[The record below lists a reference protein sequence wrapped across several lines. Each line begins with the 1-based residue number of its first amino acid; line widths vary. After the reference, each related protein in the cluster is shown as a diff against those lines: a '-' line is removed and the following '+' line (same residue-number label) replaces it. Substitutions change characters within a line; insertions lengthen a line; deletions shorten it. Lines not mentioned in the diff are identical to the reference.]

1 MSFKMRDLS
10 AMPDTQPKWIILDGD
25 LDANW
30 IESMNSV
37 MDDNKILTLASN
49 ERIKLLPHMRLIF
62 EIRNL
67 KFATPATVSRA
78 GILFISDAEGS
89 QWKSYYKSWISKM
102 HYKKE
107 TKDELHRLFENYM
120 AQSLLHIKKT
130 FKYLVPCVDIAMVV
144 SLCKLL
150 EALYSSDKIKSDDE
164 VKNHEQLFVF
174 CAVWCLGA
182 GFGEKDNINY
192 RKQFSNWWKD
202 KFKTVKF
209 GAGSVFDYYVDLEHG
224 QLREWKNMDT
234 GDILSKIDTSKRI
247 SSFTIPTSDTIAN
260 SFLSQKFL
268 QVKHSPMLVGLA
280 GCGKT
285 QIIKGMLDSITSGAE
300 PAFLQQVI
308 NFNFYTDSELL
319 QIQLESQ
326 LEKRGGR
333 SFGPKGKA
341 TLVYFIDDFNMPGP
355 DKYDTQSALA
365 LVRQHK
371 DYDHWYDRNKCGTF
385 KEIKN
390 TMHIA
395 AMNPTAGSFF
405 INDRLQ
411 RHFW

>member
-1 MSFKMRDLS
+1 MGMTDKVKY
-10 AMPDTQPKWIILDGD
+10 T
-25 LDANW
+25 DA
-30 IESMNSV
+30 
-37 MDDNKILTLASN
+37 
-49 ERIKLLPHMRLIF
+49 IK
-62 EIRNL
+62 
-67 KFATPATVSRA
+67 A
-78 GILFISDAEGS
+78 
-89 QWKSYYKSWISKM
+89 
-102 HYKKE
+102 
-107 TKDELHRLFENYM
+107 ELHRLFETYIHTCLFHM
-120 AQSLLHIKKT
+120 KKT
-130 FKYLVPCVDIAMVV
+130 FKNSIPVVDICLVV

-150 EALYSSDKIKSDDE
+150 EAMYASAKNE

-174 CAVWCLGA
+174 CAVWALGA

-209 GAGSVFDYYVDLEHG
+209 GTGSVFEYYVDLDNA
-224 QLREWKNMDT
+224 QLREWKNLDA
-234 GDILSKIDTSKRI
+234 GDIHNKIDTAKRI
-247 SSFTIPTSDTIAN
+247 SSFTVPTSDTIAN
-260 SFLSQKFL
+260 SYLSEKFIS
-268 QVKHSPMLVGLA
+268 VKHSPMLVGLA

-285 QIIKGMLDSITSGAE
+285 QIIKGMLDNITSGPE
-300 PAFLQQVI
+300 PAFLQQII

-341 TLVYFIDDFNMPGP
+341 TLVYFIDDLNMPGP
-355 DKYDTQSALA
+355 DKYETQSAIA

-371 DYDHWYDRNKCGTF
+371 DYEHWYDRTKCGTF

-390 TMHIA
+390 TMYIA

-411 RHFW
+411 RHFWQSCISFPEQPNLNTIYSAFLNKHFANRFKPQVVDLIQPIIKTTLAAQDQIVANFRKTA